1 MRAHIKWDRVMKVVL
16 FCGGLGTR
24 LRDFSIDTP
33 KPLTPIGYRPI
44 LWHVMKYYA
53 YFGHTDFI
61 LCLGYKADMIK
72 RYFLEYE
79 ECLSNDFVLSKGGRQ
94 LDLYNRDIDD
104 WRITFADTG
113 LMSNIGQRLKA
124 VEGRLADDEIFLANY
139 SDGLTDFPL
148 PELIDEFNSRQAIG
162 MFLSVRPNFSGH
174 FLKRD
179 AEGRV
184 LAIDDVFK
192 ADLRINGGFFV
203 FSRKIFDYIRPG
215 EELVEQ
221 PLQRLIDE
229 GRLFAREYDGF
240 WRCMDTF
247 KDLQALETLLSNGN
261 APWALWERWPGAPLP
276 LAAQ

>member
-1 MRAHIKWDRVMKVVL
+1 MKVVL

-24 LRDFSIDTP
+24 LRDYSVDTP
-33 KPLTPIGYRPI
+33 KPLAQIGYRPI

-53 YFGHTDFI
+53 HFGHTDFI

-124 VEGRLADDEIFLANY
+124 VQGYLADDDIFLANY
-139 SDGLTDFPL
+139 TDGLTDFPL
-148 PELIDEFNSRQAIG
+148 PQLIEDFHKRQAVG

-179 AEGRV
+179 ADGRILSV
-184 LAIDDVFK
+184 DDVLK
-192 ADLRINGGFFV
+192 ADLRINGGFFI
-203 FSRKIFDYIRPG
+203 FSKKIFNYIRPG

-221 PLQRLIDE
+221 PFQRLI
-229 GRLFAREYDGF
+229 
-240 WRCMDTF
+240 DTF
-247 KDLQALETLLSNGN
+247 KDLQALEALLSSGN
-261 APWALWERWPGAPLP
+261 PPWALWDRPSL
-276 LAAQ
+276 LSVAAQ